1 MLDDLGT
8 SLVRQ
13 ATSDHRLKRVR
24 VWAQRHGERRGEYT
38 VAVSHRA
45 IFLGGLASAPR
56 AALSELVDLDAIL
69 DAHVAAAHEAWPEV
83 ALDDAAFVVH
93 LAGRFADDAGE
104 AQVRS
109 VRASDVYLA
118 LACARGDQVAIVRLE
133 RAYFGE
139 IDRAAVRTRAGAEL
153 ATELKQIIRRI
164 LFVAEGTRPA
174 AASVF
179 SGRGDLRGWIR
190 VTATRELIRLVGRDK
205 REVKIDDDALFDFL
219 SPANDPELGYIRD
232 LYRTECSDAFR
243 TALDA
248 LPVKDRSLLRY
259 QVLDGLTVDEIGALH
274 GVHKATAARWLAK
287 IRDELL
293 ERTRTEVQRRLG
305 IATNEVDSILR
316 LVHSRLDVSLERVL
330 GPTSE
335 A

>member
-1 MLDDLGT
+1 MSPREVFL
-8 SLVRQ
+8 
-13 ATSDHRLKRVR
+13 
-24 VWAQRHGERRGEYT
+24 RG
-38 VAVSHRA
+38 V
-45 IFLGGLASAPR
+45 ASAPR
-56 AALSELVDLDAIL
+56 AALADMADLDAVL
-69 DAHVAAAHEAWPEV
+69 AAHVAGAHAAWPEI
-83 ALDDAAFVVH
+83 ALADEAFIAH

-104 AQVRS
+104 AE
-109 VRASDVYLA
+109 VRAVRAGDVYLS
-118 LACARGDQVAIVRLE
+118 LACARGDQAAIVQFE

-153 ATELKQIIRRI
+153 AAELKQILRRI

-174 AASVF
+174 AAAMF
-179 SGRGDLRGWIR
+179 AGRGDLRGWIR
-190 VTATRELIRLVGRDK
+190 VTATREAIRLLGRDK

-232 LYRTECSDAFR
+232 LYRVECSDAFR

-259 QVLDGLTVDEIGALH
+259 QVLDGLTAGEIGAIH
-274 GVHKATAARWLAK
+274 GVHGATAARWLAK

-293 ERTRTEVQRRLG
+293 ERTRSEVQRRLG
-305 IATNEVDSILR
+305 VATNEVDSILR

-330 GPTSE
+330 RPEPE